1 MAKDGVAGEGSARI
15 LVNSGFRAIA
25 DIGGKLATAALFI
38 VLARSVGAAEYGI
51 WTFAFSFAILLTIPG
66 SIGQDIVLTREVAR
80 DQDRLDDFFADALMS
95 RVVLNLPVLAIAL
108 VTASLA
114 GMSTETRLVVLL
126 LGLGCI
132 LDGLLHLVFAVFQAF
147 ERLGAV
153 PVILM
158 TQRWG
163 TTLGALLALAL
174 GQGVAVVAG
183 LYAACAVVALVLG
196 LVLIS
201 RLLVRPRF
209 RVSRLGWAR
218 LVREAAPIGIAS
230 VSFYVLLRIDTAMLA
245 LFQPAADV
253 GMYGAAYRLLET
265 TMFVSWS
272 VNAAVLPVLSRLS
285 PSSEPT
291 DGFVYG
297 RALKL
302 VIALTLP
309 VAVGAAVLAGPL
321 VELLYGAEYAPAATA
336 LLLLAPAI
344 VLYPVSMLSSSLLYA
359 QGQSKIV
366 AYVYLGVLAENIALN
381 LVLLPSHSF
390 RGAALGTSISEALV
404 AGILL
409 VASAGLHGR
418 LPVAR
423 LVVGTALGSAV
434 AGAVMYASRDM
445 LPAAL
450 VLGPATYVCVLLA
463 VERVAFPDD
472 FATLASFLD
481 RVRAR
486 GGRAGRAGP
495 PRPTPAGPATRG

>member
-1 MAKDGVAGEGSARI
+1 MAKDAVAGEGSARI

-38 VLARSVGAAEYGI
+38 VLARTVGAADYGV

-80 DQDRLDDFFADALMS
+80 DHDRLDDYFADAMVS
-95 RVVLNLPVLAIAL
+95 RVVLTFPVLVIAL
-108 VTASLA
+108 ITASVA
-114 GMSTETRLVVLL
+114 DMSAQTRLVVLL
-126 LGLGCI
+126 LGVGCI

-183 LYAACAVVALVLG
+183 IYAACAAVALVLG
-196 LVLIS
+196 LVLIN

-209 RVSRLGWAR
+209 RFSRWAWAR
-218 LVREAAPIGIAS
+218 LMRQAVPIGIAS
-230 VSFYVLLRIDTAMLA
+230 VAFYVLLRIDTAMLA

-285 PSSEPT
+285 PTSEPT
-291 DGFVYG
+291 VGFVYG

-302 VIALTLP
+302 VLALTLP
-309 VAVGAAVLAGPL
+309 VAVGAFVLADPL
-321 VELLYGAEYAPAATA
+321 IELLYGAEYAPAATA
-336 LLLLAPAI
+336 LRLLVPAI

-359 QGQSKIV
+359 QGRSKIV
-366 AYVYLGVLAENIALN
+366 AYAYLGVLAENVALN
-381 LVLLPSHSF
+381 LVLLPAHSF
-390 RGAALGTSISEALV
+390 RGAALGTSISEVLV

-409 VASAGLHGR
+409 VASTGLHGR
-418 LPVAR
+418 LPYAR
-423 LVVGTALGSAV
+423 LVVGAAVGSAV

-445 LPAAL
+445 LAVAL
-450 VLGPATYVCVLLA
+450 VLGPAAYISVLLT
-463 VERVAFPDD
+463 VERLAFPDD
-472 FATLASFLD
+472 FATLTSFLD
-481 RVRAR
+481 RIRER
-486 GGRAGRAGP
+486 GGRARRAGP

>member
-38 VLARSVGAAEYGI
+38 VLARTVGAADYGV

-80 DQDRLDDFFADALMS
+80 DHDRLDDYFADAMVS
-95 RVVLNLPVLAIAL
+95 RVVLTFPVLVIAL
-108 VTASLA
+108 ITASVA
-114 GMSTETRLVVLL
+114 DMSAETRLVVLL

-183 LYAACAVVALVLG
+183 IYAACAAVALVLG
-196 LVLIS
+196 LVLIT

-209 RVSRLGWAR
+209 RFSRWAWAR
-218 LVREAAPIGIAS
+218 LMRQAVPIGIAS
-230 VSFYVLLRIDTAMLA
+230 VAFYVLLRIDTAMLA

-285 PSSEPT
+285 PTSEPSV
-291 DGFVYG
+291 GFVYG

-302 VIALTLP
+302 VLALTLP
-309 VAVGAAVLAGPL
+309 VAVGAFVLADPL
-321 VELLYGAEYAPAATA
+321 IETCCTAPSTRLRRPRSGCWCRRSCCIRSACSRAACCT
-336 LLLLAPAI
+336 P
-344 VLYPVSMLSSSLLYA
+344 
-359 QGQSKIV
+359 
-366 AYVYLGVLAENIALN
+366 
-381 LVLLPSHSF
+381 
-390 RGAALGTSISEALV
+390 
-404 AGILL
+404 
-409 VASAGLHGR
+409 
-418 LPVAR
+418 
-423 LVVGTALGSAV
+423 
-434 AGAVMYASRDM
+434 
-445 LPAAL
+445 
-450 VLGPATYVCVLLA
+450 
-463 VERVAFPDD
+463 
-472 FATLASFLD
+472 
-481 RVRAR
+481 
-486 GGRAGRAGP
+486 RAGR
-495 PRPTPAGPATRG
+495 RSSPTPTSASSRRTSRSTSCSCRRTPSAAPRSARPSPRSWSPASSWSRRRGCTADCRTRGSSSAPRSGPRSRPPSCTRVGTCWRSRSCSGPLPTSASC